1 VQTASAAAGVVIPER
16 DPKPR
21 SPRIAQRRERMRQGV
36 LRTAARMFLERGI
49 SNVSVEDVLAEADLA
64 RSTFYS
70 FFSSK
75 RDLLGHIFSPVFES
89 GAAHLRGLAGRP
101 PAEVA
106 YGIIDMYPMLWERYG
121 DALLLRIPN
130 DDFALIEKAHNAY
143 VGALNERLVEVERAG
158 LLRNGSAAY
167 TVRLIARSAI
177 DIVRVY
183 RNDANFTP
191 LYRTTV
197 EGMLL
202 VDSAHRSPSA

>member
-1 VQTASAAAGVVIPER
+1 MSTVAAASAPER
-16 DPKPR
+16 DHKPR

-75 RDLLGHIFSPVFES
+75 RDLLSHIFSPVFES
-89 GAAHLRGLAGRP
+89 GAAHLRGLAGQP
-101 PAEVA
+101 PAQVA
-106 YGIIDMYPMLWERYG
+106 YGMIDMYPMLWERFG

-143 VGALNERLVEVERAG
+143 VGALNERLIEVERAG

-183 RNDANFTP
+183 RNDPKFTQ

-202 VDSAHRSPSA
+202 VDSAHRSPNA